1 MGEGVGRMQAG
12 TGSGPHPHD
21 EEGRHH
27 RPNRAGRSR
36 PGRQAVEAQR
46 QRKIVAVDAT

>member
-1 MGEGVGRMQAG
+1 MRALGGV
-12 TGSGPHPHD
+12 GPHPLD
-21 EEGRHH
+21 EDWNPAN

-36 PGRQAVEAQR
+36 PGRQAVETQR

>member
-12 TGSGPHPHD
+12 PGPAPHRH
-21 EEGRHH
+21 EAGGRHN

-46 QRKIVAVDAT
+46 QRKIAAVDAT